1 MLNFR
6 EELDKVRQ
14 KRMGT
19 STNNV
24 ESILKQLISYYE
36 CQNVS
41 EIFDTKEINF
51 RFDGMNT
58 IIGKIYDMDEEFPSD
73 FSIALR
79 FKSSEEAQ
87 KALLDLESRFK
98 SEGYR
103 IMFGKSAQKDDQ
115 FSVLIVWFKSTTN

>member
-6 EELDKVRQ
+6 EELNKVRK

-19 STNNV
+19 STNSV
-24 ESILKQLISYYE
+24 ESLLKQLISYYE
-36 CQNVS
+36 YQDVS
-41 EIFDTKEINF
+41 EIFETREINF
-51 RFDGMNT
+51 CFDGMNT

-73 FSIALR
+73 FTIALK

-87 KALLDLESRFK
+87 KTLWDLERKFK

-103 IMFGKSAQKDDQ
+103 IMFGKSAKKDNQ
-115 FSVLIVWFKSTTN
+115 FSVLIV

>member
-115 FSVLIVWFKSTTN
+115 FSVLIV